1 MKNKKDVPLSARYI
15 YLVMMMKLKD
25 CHPFFLILYA
35 IIRFFMWM
43 FKRNFQTQILSIP
56 VLSSALDIFL
66 TFWDNIYKVL
76 GGNFGL
82 VFEAIFGVE
91 ILQIGS
97 AIATTQTIFFA
108 DEKYRNYLRKISIS
122 SLLFIMCTP
131 QI

>member
-1 MKNKKDVPLSARYI
+1 M
-15 YLVMMMKLKD
+15 
-25 CHPFFLILYA
+25 
-35 IIRFFMWM
+35 
-43 FKRNFQTQILSIP
+43 
-56 VLSSALDIFL
+56 
-66 TFWDNIYKVL
+66 TFWDDIYKVL

-82 VFEAIFGVE
+82 VFEAIFGDE